1 MHEQLTGI
9 SNSLQLRFAKGY
21 WKLSN
26 LEGVEVDHAH
36 VTDEQINLPISQIDP
51 LKCIDLV
58 RGVQKT
64 GLSSSSTARASW
76 WSPCL

>member
-1 MHEQLTGI
+1 MVC
-9 SNSLQLRFAKGY
+9 NRALQKVY
-21 WKLSN
+21 WKLSD
-26 LEGVEVDHAH
+26 LEGVEVDHAL
-36 VTDEQINLPISQIDP
+36 VTDEQINLAISQIDP